1 MKWYTFFAAM
11 CFISVPS
18 FAFAGEGDTAREKI
32 QAHLKEASKVHRIPN
47 SRSMV
52 MFGPTGQAVVVTDN
66 PRYVVKGELFDM
78 WLNEELKS
86 QKAVDESN
94 QTIPLSKMSV
104 NTVGL
109 LDVVVNPEKLN
120 TVTIFLDPFESG
132 SGDVVRILRKY
143 ATNYRLRFILTTNQD
158 KHVPALQRFACEVEK
173 HNTEDVLSMIERQ
186 EFTNSSQSCI
196 EQKVIKTLG
205 LTGFLR
211 IAKSPTII
219 ASNERY
225 VEALPANIMQW
236 LADNKE

>member
-11 CFISVPS
+11 CFVGVPS
-18 FAFAGEGDTAREKI
+18 FALAGEGDTAREKI

-78 WLNEELKS
+78 WLNEELNS

-94 QTIPLSKMSV
+94 QTIPLSRMNVS
-104 NTVGL
+104 TVGL
-109 LDVVVNPEKLN
+109 LDVVVNQEKLN
-120 TVTIFLDPFESG
+120 TVTIFLDPFESN
-132 SGDVVRILRKY
+132 SSDVVKILRKY
-143 ATNYRLRFILTTNQD
+143 ATNYRLRFILTTNKDQ
-158 KHVPALQRFACEVEK
+158 HVPELQRFACEIERSSAD
-173 HNTEDVLSMIERQ
+173 EILGMIELQ
-186 EFTNSSQSCI
+186 EFSNSSQSCI

-211 IAKSPTII
+211 ITESPTII
-219 ASNERY
+219 APNERY
-225 VEALPANIMQW
+225 VETLPATIMQW